1 MYRGN
6 SRRLFPI
13 LLVAIIMIIA
23 IVALVSAGRALFS
36 GKPAANQPTSS
47 QDQDQN
53 NLLDTATNRGV
64 RVTVRGAIVAQENFR
79 SYQIIITPN
88 SRAMTVYQGYLGD
101 VLDSKQYTNN
111 VKAYDEF
118 VHALDKANFTK
129 GGEASKDKDDTRG
142 ICAGGTVY
150 EYDLLDGTNSTKHL
164 WTSTCSGSK
173 GTFQASIDQVQNLFS
188 KQIPDYGTLTKGMT
202 FGGSQNRLF

>member
-23 IVALVSAGRALFS
+23 IVALVSAGRALFG
-36 GKPAANQPTSS
+36 GKPSANQTAST
-47 QDQDQN
+47 QDQAQA

-79 SYQIIITPN
+79 SYQIVVTPAT
-88 SRAMTVYQGYLGD
+88 RAMTVYKGYLGD

-111 VKAYDEF
+111 IKAYDEF

-129 GGEASKDKDDTRG
+129 GESTKDKEDTRG
-142 ICAGGTVY
+142 ICASGTVY
-150 EYDLLDGTNSTKHL
+150 EYDLLDGTNSTKRL

-173 GTFQASIDQVQNLFS
+173 GTFQASVDQVQGLFS
-188 KQIPDYGTLTKGMT
+188 KQIPDYASLTKGMVLS
-202 FGGSQNRLF
+202 GSQNRLF